1 MKYNAGLV
9 LEGGGMRSTYTQG
22 VLDFFMHNDIDF
34 KYIVGVSAGVGS
46 AMSFISKQ
54 PKRALEQS
62 IRGSQDKNIMGLR
75 SLFKNGSFFDLN
87 TIFNKLDK
95 EMFFDYD
102 TFFSSDTIFKIG
114 CFNLET
120 GDVDYFDKDD
130 LKKGN
135 DVAIASNSLPLISK
149 IVEINNNKY
158 LDGGMKDS
166 IPLNKSLAD
175 NNKKNVI
182 ILTNAKTYRRKKESS
197 MFYIKLFYHN
207 YPKLIEALERRHIVY
222 NGMLDYINEAEE
234 RKELFVIRPS
244 LELEV
249 SRYTKDEQV
258 LRKAYEQGYE
268 DAKANLK
275 NLKEYLSD
283 E

>member
-22 VLDFFMHNDIDF
+22 VLDFFMENNIDF
-34 KYIVGVSAGVGS
+34 SYIVGVSAGVGS

-54 PKRALEQS
+54 PKRALKQS
-62 IRGSQDKNIMGLR
+62 IIGSQDKNIMGIR
-75 SLFKNGSFFDLN
+75 SLIKNGAFFDLDA
-87 TIFNKLDK
+87 IFNRLDK
-95 EMFFDYD
+95 EIYFDYD
-102 TFFSSDTIFKIG
+102 TFFKNDTTFKIG
-114 CFNLET
+114 CFNLDT
-120 GDVDYFDKDD
+120 GEVDYFDKVD
-130 LKKGN
+130 LKVNN
-135 DVAIASNSLPLISK
+135 DAAIASNSLPLLSK
-149 IVEINNNKY
+149 IVKIGKYKY

-197 MFYIKLFYHN
+197 MFFIKLFYHN
-207 YPKLIEALERRHIVY
+207 YPKLIQSLEKRHIVY
-222 NGMLDYINEAEE
+222 NEMVDYINKGEE
-234 RKELFVIRPS
+234 NKELFVIRPS
-244 LELEV
+244 IALEV
-249 SRYTKDEQV
+249 SRYSRDEHV

-268 DAKANLK
+268 DAKSSLND
-275 NLKEYLSD
+275 LKEYLAN